1 MIMTP
6 WEKDD
11 TGDAKRQMAMVTAAA
26 AIEAEIAITALDILL
41 LLMVVFGWTS
51 DVLILI
57 LKSGRL
63 PSVYGNTAKP
73 SRQSLSIGS

>member
-11 TGDAKRQMAMVTAAA
+11 TGDAKRQMARVTAAA

-51 DVLILI
+51 DVLIF
-57 LKSGRL
+57 
-63 PSVYGNTAKP
+63 
-73 SRQSLSIGS
+73 